1 MKKYLLLL
9 PVISFFLSSC
19 EKETTDDYTL
29 KFFGDAYE
37 DIGYSVSIASDGY
50 IIAGQVTDIVRES
63 GVINNDLSKKNLAVI
78 KTDWNGNLTWQIS
91 AGGKYDDWGR
101 KIYQLEDGS
110 MICVGTMT
118 DTVKVTHGTDIYVV
132 RISAEGNKLWEKAYG
147 GERNQTG
154 VDIIQTEYGF
164 LVLGTTDKRRD
175 PDSDFAG
182 NEEGKTD
189 IYVLGISGSG
199 DSLTSRAYGFTRN
212 DIPAAVKYDNDGNLV
227 VFCTVDFSESS
238 VPPMANNNLLIFK
251 IKTTTDVISKR
262 VFGDVSDEYAAD
274 IEVVPDGYMVSGT
287 IGKETDIQEAFVRFV
302 PGNIQSAIDPSV
314 PFRID
319 GASTSITS
327 MFRTADGN
335 YILAGQTGSGSAADM
350 LIFETDKTGAPVEG
364 KKLVTGSTGAQVAYD
379 VVSGEDGFIVAV
391 GKNSYEYNSLI
402 SLLKFRF

>member
-1 MKKYLLLL
+1 
-9 PVISFFLSSC
+9 
-19 EKETTDDYTL
+19 
-29 KFFGDAYE
+29 
-37 DIGYSVSIASDGY
+37 
-50 IIAGQVTDIVRES
+50 
-63 GVINNDLSKKNLAVI
+63 
-78 KTDWNGNLTWQIS
+78 
-91 AGGKYDDWGR
+91 
-101 KIYQLEDGS
+101 
-110 MICVGTMT
+110 
-118 DTVKVTHGTDIYVV
+118 
-132 RISAEGNKLWEKAYG
+132 
-147 GERNQTG
+147 
-154 VDIIQTEYGF
+154 
-164 LVLGTTDKRRD
+164 
-175 PDSDFAG
+175 
-182 NEEGKTD
+182 
-189 IYVLGISGSG
+189 
-199 DSLTSRAYGFTRN
+199 
-212 DIPAAVKYDNDGNLV
+212 
-227 VFCTVDFSESS
+227 
-238 VPPMANNNLLIFK
+238 MANNNLLIFK

-350 LIFETDKTGAPVEG
+350 LIFETDKRGAPVEG